1 VSRSDLEILMTTLDV
16 NVVWLT
22 ECLVSPGWR
31 LSFPANDLPAIHY
44 NLAGSGEMVV
54 GDAPAIP
61 LDPHTLVI
69 TPPRQPFRIDVTID
83 HGMAA
88 LRVMEARWRSAN
100 SSEVLHRFVAGDIE
114 PMVMLICG
122 YFRASY
128 GRSIDLFA
136 TLPSPIVERFETADD
151 LEHMLRSALAE
162 ISARQVGAEAMA
174 MALLKQVLV
183 RLLRRSLSSSDVWL
197 ERFSIL
203 SDPQIARAFVDMLAR
218 PGASHSLLTLSQTAG
233 LSRSAFMA
241 RFAAAFGCS
250 PMAVLRQ
257 LRMRHAADMLA
268 TNVLSIAQ
276 IAHAV
281 GYTSRSSFVRA
292 FRQIHGHDPS
302 DHRAAA
308 RRSPDE
314 PPGKPEQFGRNLHRS
329 GEADLG

>member
-1 VSRSDLEILMTTLDV
+1 MTTLDV

-88 LRVMEARWRSAN
+88 LRVLEARWRSAN

>member
-1 VSRSDLEILMTTLDV
+1 MTTLDV

-31 LSFPANDLPAIHY
+31 LSFPASDMPAIHY
-44 NLAGSGEMVV
+44 NLAGSGQMVV

-61 LDPHTLVI
+61 LDPHTLII

-83 HGMAA
+83 QGMAA
-88 LRVMEARWRSAN
+88 LRVMEARWQSGD

-151 LEHMLRSALAE
+151 LEHTLRSALAE
-162 ISARQVGAEAMA
+162 ISAQQVGAEAMA
-174 MALLKQVLV
+174 TALLKQVLV
-183 RLLRRSLSSSDVWL
+183 TLLRRSLNSTDLWL
-197 ERFSIL
+197 ERFSLL
-203 SDPQIARAFVDMLAR
+203 SDPEVARAFVDMLAR
-218 PGASHSLLTLSQTAG
+218 PGAPSLRTLSETAG

-241 RFAAAFGCS
+241 RFAAALGCS
-250 PMAVLRQ
+250 PMALLRQ

-268 TNVLSIAQ
+268 ANVLSIEQ

-281 GYTSRSSFVRA
+281 GYTSRSSCETPHYGFMPRL
-292 FRQIHGHDPS
+292 G
-302 DHRAAA
+302 AAQVA
-308 RRSPDE
+308 P
-314 PPGKPEQFGRNLHRS
+314 L
-329 GEADLG
+329 

>member
-1 VSRSDLEILMTTLDV
+1 MTTLDV

>member
-1 VSRSDLEILMTTLDV
+1 MTTLDV

-69 TPPRQPFRIDVTID
+69 TPPRRPFRIDVTID

-100 SSEVLHRFVAGDIE
+100 SSEVLHRFVAGDIK

>member
-1 VSRSDLEILMTTLDV
+1 MTTLDV

-183 RLLRRSLSSSDVWL
+183 RLLRRSLSSADVWL

>member
-1 VSRSDLEILMTTLDV
+1 MTTLDV

-69 TPPRQPFRIDVTID
+69 TPPRRPFRIDVTID

>member
-1 VSRSDLEILMTTLDV
+1 MTTLDV

-162 ISARQVGAEAMA
+162 ISAQQVGAEAMA
-174 MALLKQVLV
+174 LALLKQVLV
-183 RLLRRSLSSSDVWL
+183 RLLRRSLSSADVWL